1 MLFYVDIQLYIMMCL
16 IFNVFSLTM
25 SDFFADLYSSNIRL
39 PNSQINEQRDHPYPN
54 GMGNLPLADGKYNAT
69 TSLLDNIKPYSGPKT
84 SEISSDRNYR
94 QTAHRKQYPVPPIY
108 VPEPDV
114 TAVQTIQIALPV
126 SFGDVVFLLHGKK
139 KQFILSPRPYT
150 HVSDKV
156 AQIMPNYNCF
166 CNVATANYLLAGIYN
181 RILYLHK
188 TNGTLSANTVSNRGN
203 AWDVY
208 IQHFDMYK
216 DVKRLL
222 DQYRNKDAESENFD
236 VFFVMAVK
244 NILERVVRLNIKPFG
259 IAAHSDMQGG
269 QHEANLNPV
278 QAAASLYTTLTVDG
292 QNVDLNNIWRATDVS
307 GGDKLIFRLEFVEMD
322 IANES
327 GKTIQFGL
335 NHHKKSTVTRSLNL
349 LRAPKPKLSGF
360 FQLVPST
367 YAHDNDWSTEVVS
380 VGNQNILPNLQNR
393 KFTEEVNNYIDELV
407 KDVHKAKSDD
417 DIFEIKLNLQER
429 FRDVLNYKCNGYW
442 QVAQAYTRK
451 HRVNA
456 SFLPNHDMDHFGDVL
471 LQVNWAPVYNHVEMF
486 DSMENVNNSNVDIIT
501 KFYGDCISEQELL
514 KFICFVSRD
523 VRAKLLQE
531 LVLNVGDGHDG
542 NSDASSVFS
551 GVSSEKQNI
560 TQIDTNKKQKTMTT
574 VSAANTSS
582 SNNTS
587 TSNTMKLLPTDVSS
601 SSNSLNDLQKPKRKP
616 AKSKA
621 EARESSINAKTEVMF
636 PNFEDELDKM
646 ASSSH

>member
-1 MLFYVDIQLYIMMCL
+1 
-16 IFNVFSLTM
+16 M

-222 DQYRNKDAESENFD
+222 DQYKNKDVGSENFD

-327 GKTIQFGL
+327 SKTIQFGL

-349 LRAPKPKLSGF
+349 LGAPNPKLSGF

-393 KFTEEVNNYIDELV
+393 KFTEEVNKCIDELV
-407 KDVHKAKSDD
+407 DDVHKDKLEA
-417 DIFEIKLNLQER
+417 EISQIKENLRER

-451 HRVNA
+451 NRVNA

-486 DSMENVNNSNVDIIT
+486 DSMENVKNSDSTIIT
-501 KFYGDCISEQELL
+501 HFYNNCISEQELL

-523 VRAKLLQE
+523 ERAKLLKE
-531 LVLNVGDGHDG
+531 LVINVGDGHDG
-542 NSDASSVFS
+542 KSDASSS
-551 GVSSEKQNI
+551 YKQNI
-560 TQIDTNKKQKTMTT
+560 TQIETNKKQKTMST

>member
-1 MLFYVDIQLYIMMCL
+1 MMCL

-69 TSLLDNIKPYSGPKT
+69 TSLLNNIKPYSGPKT

-114 TAVQTIQIALPV
+114 AAVQTIQIALPV

-150 HVSDKV
+150 HVSEKV
-156 AQIMPNYNCF
+156 ANIMPNYNCF

-181 RILYLHK
+181 RILHLHI
-188 TNGTLSANTVSNRGN
+188 TSGTLSTNTVSNRGN

-208 IQHFDMYK
+208 IQHFDIYK

-222 DQYRNKDAESENFD
+222 EQYRNKDLSGENFD

-244 NILERVVRLNIKPFG
+244 NILERVVRVNIKPFG

-322 IANES
+322 ITGS
-327 GKTIQFGL
+327 SKTIQFGL
-335 NHHKKSTVTRSLNL
+335 NHHKKSTVTRSINL
-349 LRAPKPKLSGF
+349 LRAPNKQLSGF
-360 FQLVPST
+360 FQLVPSVF
-367 YAHDNDWSTEVVS
+367 AHDNDWSTEVVS
-380 VGNQNILPNLQNR
+380 VGNQNILSNLQNR
-393 KFTEEVNNYIDELV
+393 KFTQEVNNYIAGLV
-407 KDVHKAKSDD
+407 KTALASKLEEE
-417 DIFEIKLNLQER
+417 EIVNTTENLQER
-429 FRDVLNYKCNGYW
+429 FRDMLNYKCNGYW

-451 HRVNA
+451 SRVNS

-486 DSMENVNNSNVDIIT
+486 DSMESVNNSDSALLTN
-501 KFYGDCISEQELL
+501 YYAGCISDQELM
-514 KFICFVSRD
+514 KFICFLSRD
-523 VRAKLLQE
+523 DRADLIND
-531 LVLNVGDGHDG
+531 LVLNVGDEND
-542 NSDASSVFS
+542 DKSSVISSNSSMLS
-551 GVSSEKQNI
+551 GQNLMKQNI
-560 TQIDTNKKQKTMTT
+560 TQIETNKKQKMTST
-574 VSAANTSS
+574 AANTKSS
-582 SNNTS
+582 VNTS
-587 TSNTMKLLPTDVSS
+587 TSNTVKLLPPNVST
-601 SSNSLNDLQKPKRKP
+601 NVSLATNDLDDGQKPKRKTASSKREMRENVA
-616 AKSKA
+616 AKA
-621 EARESSINAKTEVMF
+621 EVMF

>member
-1 MLFYVDIQLYIMMCL
+1 
-16 IFNVFSLTM
+16 
-25 SDFFADLYSSNIRL
+25 
-39 PNSQINEQRDHPYPN
+39 
-54 GMGNLPLADGKYNAT
+54 
-69 TSLLDNIKPYSGPKT
+69 
-84 SEISSDRNYR
+84 
-94 QTAHRKQYPVPPIY
+94 
-108 VPEPDV
+108 
-114 TAVQTIQIALPV
+114 
-126 SFGDVVFLLHGKK
+126 
-139 KQFILSPRPYT
+139 
-150 HVSDKV
+150 
-156 AQIMPNYNCF
+156 
-166 CNVATANYLLAGIYN
+166 
-181 RILYLHK
+181 
-188 TNGTLSANTVSNRGN
+188 
-203 AWDVY
+203 
-208 IQHFDMYK
+208 
-216 DVKRLL
+216 
-222 DQYRNKDAESENFD
+222 
-236 VFFVMAVK
+236 
-244 NILERVVRLNIKPFG
+244 
-259 IAAHSDMQGG
+259 
-269 QHEANLNPV
+269 
-278 QAAASLYTTLTVDG
+278 
-292 QNVDLNNIWRATDVS
+292 
-307 GGDKLIFRLEFVEMD
+307 
-322 IANES
+322 
-327 GKTIQFGL
+327 
-335 NHHKKSTVTRSLNL
+335 
-349 LRAPKPKLSGF
+349 
-360 FQLVPST
+360 
-367 YAHDNDWSTEVVS
+367 
-380 VGNQNILPNLQNR
+380 LPNLQNR

-407 KDVHKAKSDD
+407 KDVHKEAKSDD

-646 ASSSH
+646 ASNSH

>member
-1 MLFYVDIQLYIMMCL
+1 MKCL
-16 IFNVFSLTM
+16 IYNVFSLTM

-39 PNSQINEQRDHPYPN
+39 PNSKINEQRDHPYPN
-54 GMGNLPLADGKYNAT
+54 GTGNLPLADGKYNAT
-69 TSLLDNIKPYSGPKT
+69 SSLLSNIKPYSGPKT

-114 TAVQTIQIALPV
+114 ETIQTIQIALPV

-181 RILYLHK
+181 RILHLQQ
-188 TNGTLSANTVSNRGN
+188 TGGRLSTNTVSNRGN

-208 IQHFDMYK
+208 IQHFDIYK
-216 DVKRLL
+216 DVNRLL
-222 DQYRNKDAESENFD
+222 AQYQNRDSGSETFD

-244 NILERVVRLNIKPFG
+244 NILHKVVRFNIKPFG
-259 IAAHSDMQGG
+259 IAAHSDAQGG

-322 IANES
+322 IAPHS
-327 GKTIQFGL
+327 TIQFGL
-335 NHHKKSTVTRSLNL
+335 NHHKKSTVSRGINL
-349 LRAPKPKLSGF
+349 LAAPNPNLSGF

-367 YAHDNDWSTEVVS
+367 YSHDNDWSTEIVRM
-380 VGNQNILPNLQNR
+380 GNQNILSNLQNR
-393 KFTEEVNNYIDELV
+393 KFTEEVNNIINNLV
-407 KDVHKAKSDD
+407 VDVHSTKSDQEKIEIMAYLQELFR
-417 DIFEIKLNLQER
+417 DIF
-429 FRDVLNYKCNGYW
+429 NYKCNGYW

-451 HRVNA
+451 NCVNA
-456 SFLPNHDMDHFGDVL
+456 SFLPNQDRDHFGDVL
-471 LQVNWAPVYNHVEMF
+471 LQVNWAPVYNQVEMF
-486 DSMENVNNSNVDIIT
+486 DSMENVGENVSDIVI
-501 KFYGDCISEQELL
+501 KFRLNYISTQELINYL
-514 KFICFVSRD
+514 CFLSRD
-523 VRAKLLQE
+523 VRENVLNE
-531 LVLNVGDGHDG
+531 LVQSIQMDD
-542 NSDASSVFS
+542 SASILSSQDS
-551 GVSSEKQNI
+551 GQPNI
-560 TQIDTNKKQKTMTT
+560 TGMPGKKQKTMNTG
-574 VSAANTSS
+574 SASTSSSLNNTSS
-582 SNNTS
+582 L
-587 TSNTMKLLPTDVSS
+587 NTMKPLSTDASLSS
-601 SSNSLNDLQKPKRKP
+601 SSLNDAPKTKRKVP
-616 AKSKA
+616 KAK
-621 EARESSINAKTEVMF
+621 ETREKIDANVAAKTDVMF
-636 PNFEDELDKM
+636 PSFEDELDKM